1 MSDVVNRSDRLTRAE
16 SRLPDR
22 PPLWLRIAPYFVP
35 PLIVLACFLWWRTAV
50 EAREKDAV
58 IAQLA
63 NLTQQLADVQA
74 QRDRTDD
81 PRQRAVLDDRAET
94 IVKETQTVVAGGE
107 GPRGAP
113 GVPGLDGPPGP
124 AGPAGPSGP
133 PGPPGPD
140 GAPGAPGNP
149 GPAGP
154 AGPRGN
160 PGPAGPQGEPGPAG
174 AQGEPGP
181 QGPPGEDA
189 TTTTSSTTTTTGPGQ
204 GNGPPVR
211 FPGGHR

>member
-1 MSDVVNRSDRLTRAE
+1 MSDVVNRSDRLARAE

-22 PPLWLRIAPYFVP
+22 PPLWLRIAPFLVP

-50 EAREKDAV
+50 EAREKNEV

-81 PRQRAVLDDRAET
+81 PRQRAVLDERAET

-113 GVPGLDGPPGP
+113 GLPGLDGPPGP
-124 AGPAGPSGP
+124 AGPSGPAGPAGP
-133 PGPPGPD
+133 E

-160 PGPAGPQGEPGPAG
+160 PGPSGPQGEPGPAG

-189 TTTTSSTTTTTGPGQ
+189 TTTTSSTTTTTGPG
-204 GNGPPVR
+204 NGPPVV